1 LVRMNASKS
10 TCEELMN
17 KSIKLQDRA
26 KRRNVGE
33 EYNLTNTLRRLTVQ
47 QRVSE
52 RAIDSDIRL
61 VIDKQRKLGYRTFS
75 LPEDME
81 LSKTESLKHRVMK
94 AARLDHDRPV
104 PVGVAMRNWAEKS
117 KKRANSEATQKFHT
131 MEDITNIAESVE
143 SGDSGIVCDKQQQV
157 NLHNHK
163 VPVHHQDHKL
173 HQKLLHQLQD
183 QLYHQLHHLLHF
195 QLHDQLHYQLHYQ
208 LHHQLHHQ
216 LHYQLHYQ
224 LKSFQSIPVTP
235 LRRQQSMEALNVM
248 VAVDEDNKTFIKRI
262 SPTPSR

>member
-1 LVRMNASKS
+1 LVKMNVSKS

-33 EYNLTNTLRRLTVQ
+33 EYNLTNTLRRLSVQ

-104 PVGVAMRNWAEKS
+104 PVGVAMRNWPEKS

-143 SGDSGIVCDKQQQV
+143 SGDSGIVCDKQQQ
-157 NLHNHK
+157 
-163 VPVHHQDHKL
+163 
-173 HQKLLHQLQD
+173 
-183 QLYHQLHHLLHF
+183 
-195 QLHDQLHYQLHYQ
+195 
-208 LHHQLHHQ
+208 
-216 LHYQLHYQ
+216 
-224 LKSFQSIPVTP
+224 SIPLTP

-248 VAVDEDNKTFIKRI
+248 VAVDEDNKTFIKRT